1 MLFPLPSMPFS
12 REPSY
17 IVSRNIGWCSP
28 FLKKL
33 KTIGCWWKKWKR
45 TQTDGKIHRVL
56 DRKNEYCQ
64 KYPKQSTDT
73 MQSNYQQHFSQNQ
86 NEKVL
91 WFVWR
96 HKRSQ
101 TEKAILRK
109 KNGAGRIRF
118 PDCKL
123 SYIAIVIKGVWPRHK
138 NRHIDQWNRTE
149 SPEINPHTYGELIY
163 NKGDKTIHRRKDS
176 LFNRCCWESWTATCK
191 KGN

>member
-91 WFVWR
+91 RFVWR

-138 NRHIDQWNRTE
+138 NRHLDQRNRIE
-149 SPEINPHTYGELIY
+149 SPEINSCTYGHLIY
-163 NKGDKTIHRRKDS
+163 DKRGKNT
-176 LFNRCCWESWTATCK
+176 
-191 KGN
+191 